1 MAPVAERDV
10 KGGGRCPTCFVNA
23 MDIRAA
29 QAVMDQLL
37 NDKLTNDQM
46 KLRAQANP
54 SFYPPPPQA
63 GDSSKQQSSKQQPI
77 PDREEYEG
85 SRHNLDCKTQL
96 SNEIYDANCIRCQK
110 IKKVIGLRRK
120 TTKNGASIQEAAAAY
135 KLAGTL
141 IDDYELTRGETFD
154 KKYAETPPPPAPK
167 VRPTKRKTVNEMDA
181 EDFDSL

>member
-1 MAPVAERDV
+1 MTSTIRRSSVFED
-10 KGGGRCPTCFVNA
+10 
-23 MDIRAA
+23 DLRAA

-37 NDKLTNDQM
+37 NDKLINDQM
-46 KLRAQANP
+46 KLRATANP
-54 SFYPPPPQA
+54 SWYYPPPPQA

-85 SRHNLDCKTQL
+85 NRHNLDCKTQL